1 MLLRL
6 IPRDLPGGSMSKTIL
21 FAASTII
28 SVLVCLC
35 CSNVSWADMTPP
47 PQVPACYSWL
57 PHGYGQTMHTNSLP
71 RYGMEGLH
79 GFRSTPEHIGS
90 WSYPLWGWDVNGYY
104 KGPQVP
110 CPDPGMCQLP
120 IGLIYP
126 ANGPMAPPPG
136 ASPPIRKV
144 SAGPQ

>member
-1 MLLRL
+1 MSEKTLFRALLL
-6 IPRDLPGGSMSKTIL
+6 AGL
-21 FAASTII
+21 
-28 SVLVCLC
+28 LVCLC
-35 CSNVSWADMTPP
+35 FGGVSWADMIA
-47 PQVPACYSWL
+47 PQAPACYSWL
-57 PHGYGQTMHTNSLP
+57 PHGYGQTMHTFSLP

-110 CPDPGMCQLP
+110 SPDPGMCQLP

-126 ANGPMAPPPG
+126 ANGPAPTDP
-136 ASPPIRKV
+136 SPNAPIRKA
-144 SAGPQ
+144 SAGPH